1 MAPASPA
8 SGPTPAAHSAEST
21 SSGETGIVEHEI
33 ARPRD
38 DRWEPAGPLA
48 QCQVRDSGSPR
59 KMTNAPIDKPRT
71 SQRLTTE
78 SSIPTKHHIFLL
90 KNRHR
95 SWIVFQNWLA
105 LCTFFLKPTPST
117 RFMFCKLPKW
127 MSGRDPARDHLAETT
142 MVEAVAWSVKH
153 SKSQSCCSDLLLV
166 RRKASTRVI
175 PTAQF
180 VKLR

>member
-1 MAPASPA
+1 MTTPWTKP
-8 SGPTPAAHSAEST
+8 GTPAAAGDSSNGSDDTPTLFAESI

-153 SKSQSCCSDLLLV
+153 SKSQKLLL
-166 RRKASTRVI
+166 
-175 PTAQF
+175 
-180 VKLR
+180 